1 MAEEEK
7 KDQVSESQEEPIPPI
22 PQENTEEEVVTEPEP
37 NLETELENIVEP
49 QGEVQHVEETSENN
63 MDLLFDLE
71 LPISVE
77 LARKEMLIR
86 NILHLGEGS
95 IVEFDK
101 MAGENVDLLVNNKKI
116 AAGEVVVIDERFGVR
131 ITNLIN
137 PSERIKGISN

>member
-7 KDQVSESQEEPIPPI
+7 KDQVPESKEDLVQQED
-22 PQENTEEEVVTEPEP
+22 TEEEVVTEPESY
-37 NLETELENIVEP
+37 LETELDNIAET
-49 QGEVQHVEETSENN
+49 QDEVQPVDATNENN
-63 MDLLFDLE
+63 MELLFDLE

-116 AAGEVVVIDERFGVR
+116 AAGEVVVIDDRFGVR

-137 PSERIKGISN
+137 PSERIKGITN